1 MSTASS
7 LSLSIA
13 AWFDARIGEGF
24 LPHSALRRLYTVDVL
39 DPTALDRRDA
49 GAARMRYV
57 GEAVDGATLE
67 EMAGRV
73 DLADVDGAVV
83 VSTRWVP
90 CPEGPLRPGGFTPR
104 RRARMVQVAT
114 QHGASTVVRF
124 DDDPHLLVLPAA

>member
-7 LSLSIA
+7 LPLLIA
-13 AWFDARIGEGF
+13 AWFDARIAEGF

-39 DPTALDRRDA
+39 DPVALDRGDA
-49 GAARMRYV
+49 GAARMRYI
-57 GEAVDGATLE
+57 GEAIDGEALE
-67 EMAGRV
+67 EMAAQV

-90 CPEGPLRPGGFTPR
+90 CPEGLLRPGGFAPR

-124 DDDPHLLVLPAA
+124 DDDPHLLVMPAA